1 MQPTGIRVV
10 GGPNPSLATY
20 APLPPPAK
28 IQQSRIRIDAY
39 EPGSG
44 CVTIGPLAMLP
55 ALCVP
60 TVCSLLSKNF

>member
-10 GGPNPSLATY
+10 GGSNPSLATF
-20 APLPPPAK
+20 AK
-28 IQQSRIRIDAY
+28 IQQSRIRTDAY

-44 CVTIGPLAMLP
+44 CVTIGPLAVLP